1 MIARLLHSL
10 RSISDPLRSP
20 GAAANWIA
28 SLPAGDAQAIQ
39 KKALNLVGR
48 FAEPGRQIGPH
59 QVEALLRVDARL
71 ESIIAELT
79 QEYTANYEKSTDVEL
94 RLWHQVFDLIKAF
107 AAAYQAAL
115 RVGYPKADDRRWR
128 AVLPWVLV
136 RLAYYKGQDG
146 KFRLFRYSRWTPAQ
160 WREFHELYE
169 LARMRGWQREQLVLG
184 AATFSRPGIC
194 LEQEYLQTLL
204 LMRLDSGNFTAD
216 QVEWIARQL
225 EDWSPSLAL
234 VPPPGSGASF
244 FVDLTGSQGLRRQD
258 RPHTGGRVLFLD
270 VGPVY
275 TRVIERMRWLPE
287 YDEPAQ
293 PRDLPVREQRLLLM
307 RLAALFGPDTLA
319 ISPRAARYAMDTEVR
334 VVFGLPALCEAISE
348 AGQAPADAAD
358 DGAARHDEPAPME
371 EPAEHADV
379 SPSRA
384 GGNVWS
390 MADASETGCRLTGR
404 VSEAPAKLGDLLAI
418 RSGGA
423 WSLGAV
429 RRMQRTESDDVSF
442 GVEIIARKLVPVR
455 LRSWTGATGDGRA
468 DAEAPFLGIY
478 LPAHAENR
486 QAAQRSLIG
495 PGDKLVSGGMIEFD
509 TGKAR
514 YLIRFTQALEQ
525 QPGWSWV
532 LFNAVRNLA
541 S

>member
-1 MIARLLHSL
+1 M
-10 RSISDPLRSP
+10 
-20 GAAANWIA
+20 
-28 SLPAGDAQAIQ
+28 
-39 KKALNLVGR
+39 
-48 FAEPGRQIGPH
+48 RQIGPH
-59 QVEALLRVDARL
+59 QVEALLKVDARL

-79 QEYTANYEKSTDVEL
+79 QEYTANYQKSTDVEL

-115 RVGYPKADDRRWR
+115 RVGYPRADDRRWR

-169 LARMRGWQREQLVLG
+169 FARMRGWQREQLVLG

-216 QVEWIARQL
+216 QVEWIAQQL

-234 VPPPGSGASF
+234 VPPPGNGASF

-287 YDEPAQ
+287 HDEPAQ

-371 EPAEHADV
+371 EPAEYADV
-379 SPSRA
+379 SPQPRRWQRLDDGGRERNRLPVDRA
-384 GGNVWS
+384 HERCARQARRPAGDPHWRRLVARRRA
-390 MADASETGCRLTGR
+390 ADAAHG
-404 VSEAPAKLGDLLAI
+404 
-418 RSGGA
+418 
-423 WSLGAV
+423 V
-429 RRMQRTESDDVSF
+429 R
-442 GVEIIARKLVPVR
+442 
-455 LRSWTGATGDGRA
+455 
-468 DAEAPFLGIY
+468 
-478 LPAHAENR
+478 
-486 QAAQRSLIG
+486 
-495 PGDKLVSGGMIEFD
+495 
-509 TGKAR
+509 
-514 YLIRFTQALEQ
+514 
-525 QPGWSWV
+525 
-532 LFNAVRNLA
+532 
-541 S
+541 

>member
-1 MIARLLHSL
+1 MIVRLLHSL

-28 SLPAGDAQAIQ
+28 SLPASDAQAIQ

-59 QVEALLRVDARL
+59 QVEALLKVDARL

-79 QEYTANYEKSTDVEL
+79 QEYTANYQKSTDVEL

-115 RVGYPKADDRRWR
+115 RVGYPRADDRRWR

-169 LARMRGWQREQLVLG
+169 FARMRGWQREQLVLG

-216 QVEWIARQL
+216 QVEWIAHQL

-234 VPPPGSGASF
+234 VPPPGNGASF
-244 FVDLTGSQGLRRQD
+244 FVDLTGAQGLRRQD

-287 YDEPAQ
+287 QDEPAKAG
-293 PRDLPVREQRLLLM
+293 DLPVREQRLLLM

-319 ISPRAARYAMDTEVR
+319 ISPRAARYAMDSEVR
-334 VVFGLPALCEAISE
+334 VVFGLPALCEAIGE
-348 AGQAPADAAD
+348 TGQAPADAAD
-358 DGAARHDEPAPME
+358 DGAARPDEAAPME
-371 EPAEHADV
+371 EPSEYANV
-379 SPSRA
+379 PPSRV
-384 GGNVWS
+384 GGNAWT
-390 MADASETGCRLTGR
+390 MADASETGCRLTAR
-404 VSEAPAKLGDLLAI
+404 MSEAPAKLGELLAI

-429 RRMQRTESDDVSF
+429 RRMQRTESDDVSL

-455 LRSWTGATGDGRA
+455 LRSWTGATGDGHVDGGR
-468 DAEAPFLGIY
+468 PFLGIY

-495 PGDKLVSGGMIEFD
+495 PSDKLVSGGMIEFD

-514 YLIRFTQALEQ
+514 YLIRFTQVLEQ

-532 LFNAVRNLA
+532 LFNAVRNLVG
-541 S
+541 

>member
-1 MIARLLHSL
+1 MIVRLLNSL

-28 SLPAGDAQAIQ
+28 SLPAADAQAVQ
-39 KKALNLVGR
+39 KKALNLVSR
-48 FAEPGRQIGPH
+48 FAEPARQIGPQ
-59 QVEALLRVDARL
+59 QVEALLKVDARL
-71 ESIIAELT
+71 EPIIAELT
-79 QEYTANYEKSTDVEL
+79 QDYCANYQKSTDVEL
-94 RLWHQVFDLIKAF
+94 RLWHLVFDLIKAF

-115 RVGYPKADDRRWR
+115 RVGYPRADDRRWR

-169 LARMRGWQREQLVLG
+169 FARMRGWQREQLVLG

-194 LEQEYLQTLL
+194 LEQEYVQTLL

-234 VPPPGSGASF
+234 VAPPGNGASF
-244 FVDLTGSQGLRRQD
+244 FVDLTGAQGLRRQD

-275 TRVIERMRWLPE
+275 TRVIERMRWLPDH
-287 YDEPAQ
+287 DEPEK
-293 PRDLPVREQRLLLM
+293 PGDLPVREQRLLLM

-319 ISPRAARYAMDTEVR
+319 ISPRAARYSMDTAIR
-334 VVFGLPALCEAISE
+334 VVFGLDALCEALGE
-348 AGQAPADAAD
+348 TEQPAADAAD
-358 DGAARHDEPAPME
+358 AGLEGREGADPLAEPADYT
-371 EPAEHADV
+371 DV
-379 SPSRA
+379 PPSRV
-384 GGNVWS
+384 GGNAWM
-390 MADASETGCRLTGR
+390 MADASETGCRLTAR
-404 VSEAPAKLGDLLAI
+404 MSEAPAKLGDLLAM

-423 WSLGAV
+423 WSLGVV
-429 RRMQRTESDDVSF
+429 RRMQRTEADDVSL

-455 LRSWTGATGDGRA
+455 LRSWTGATGDGPAGSGR
-468 DAEAPFLGIY
+468 PFLGIY

-495 PGDKLVSGGMIEFD
+495 PSDKLVSGGMIEFD

-514 YLIRFTQALEQ
+514 YLIRFTQILEQ